1 MKMIKDLDTQKNEI
15 KDELAKLKH
24 EFKIELPKKIAEA
37 RAYGDLKENAEYH
50 AARERQSFVQGRI
63 AQLTKQL
70 SNLNNLNVSDIPKDK
85 IAYGSK
91 VTVIDIETDNRLE
104 FQFVSSNDVNP
115 SKGKISLSSPFGA
128 ALRDRTVG
136 DEVDVTLPAGM
147 KKYYIE
153 KLITIHNDEFEE
165 KYKQL

>member
-1 MKMIKDLDTQKNEI
+1 MSKDLDLQKREI
-15 KDELAKLKH
+15 KDEITKLKH

-63 AQLTKQL
+63 AQLSKQL
-70 SNLNNLNVSDIPKDK
+70 SNLNSLNVSDISKDK

-91 VTVIDIETDNRLE
+91 VRIIDQETNNRIEFEL
-104 FQFVSSNDVNP
+104 VSSNDINP
-115 SKGKISLSSPFGA
+115 SQGKISLSSPIGA
-128 ALRDRTVG
+128 ALQGRTVG
-136 DEVDVTLPAGM
+136 EEVDVTLPVGK

-153 KLITIHNDEFEE
+153 KLITFHNDEFEE
-165 KYKQL
+165 KYKQP